1 MTFDIESAARRVCA
15 HEQGRPCICTGLR
28 AAIRAGFDAGRAEG
42 LKRAEEIA
50 RGQLAWLPVYPVNV
64 IADAI
69 ASERTKR
76 EGE

>member
-1 MTFDIESAARRVCA
+1 VTFQEWWVKQRFTSMTYPMCEATWKAAY
-15 HEQGRPCICTGLR
+15 
-28 AAIRAGFDAGRAEG
+28 AEG
-42 LKRAEEIA
+42 LKRAEEVA

-69 ASERTKR
+69 ARERTKR